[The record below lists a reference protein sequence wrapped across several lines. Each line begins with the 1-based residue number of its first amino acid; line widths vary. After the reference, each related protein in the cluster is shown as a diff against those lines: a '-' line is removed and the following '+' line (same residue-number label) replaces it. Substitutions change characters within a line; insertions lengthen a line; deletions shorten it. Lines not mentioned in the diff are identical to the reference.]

1 MTEDILTSTYIS
13 LKEKFR
19 WRAIR
24 ILGNVGEVDDVLQ
37 DAFYRLWGKR
47 YNIRTGG
54 EAEALLSTAVRNA
67 SVDKLRK
74 RRERLPIE
82 KAEGVDDGRQLAA
95 DRKYQ
100 LEMVK
105 KIVESKLTETQRL
118 ILSRREYDNMEYEE
132 IAEELGMQ
140 PAAVRM
146 QLSRAR
152 KTILECYKDY
162 DKERR

>member
-1 MTEDILTSTYIS
+1 MTADN
-13 LKEKFR
+13 
-19 WRAIR
+19 W
-24 ILGNVGEVDDVLQ
+24 
-37 DAFYRLWGKR
+37 
-47 YNIRTGG
+47 
-54 EAEALLSTAVRNA
+54 
-67 SVDKLRK
+67 
-74 RRERLPIE
+74 LPIE